1 MGFVSTKYVNLMTRT
16 VKKTKSLVVSAVF
29 TVVIMVSAGTT
40 TTVYAN
46 QYSPNFKGTDI
57 NEFINIVGKILQ
69 KTIIIDPS
77 VRGKVNVRSY
87 DLLTEEQYYH
97 FFLNVL
103 GVYGFAVIDMGDNI
117 LKVVKAKDAKTS
129 PTPVVGDDA
138 PGVGDEMVTRVVQVK
153 NVSVRELAPL
163 LRQLSD
169 QSGSGHVV
177 HYDPSNVIMIVG
189 AAATVNRLVEII
201 GRVDRAGDQKV
212 EIIRLEFASAS
223 EIVRIIESIYKSSGK
238 NDQPDFL
245 IPKIVADD
253 RTNSV
258 IVSGELKAREKVSE
272 LIKLLDA
279 ELETTG
285 NTRVHYLKY
294 AKAEEVVKVLTG
306 VSDSLAADNKGSSTK
321 TSSRSA
327 KRDYSIQ
334 AHPDSNSLV
343 INAEPD
349 MMRSLEQ
356 IIRQLDI
363 RRQQV
368 LVEAIIVEVFESDG
382 INLGIQWGSEDAGFT
397 QFNNGVTPLSSVAG
411 GAYAA
416 RDQVTETLVEGFD
429 ENGNLNTTPKTTTV
443 QGDYTGLA
451 QVLSGMT
458 GFATG
463 FVDGGWGAVIQAVR
477 NDTKSN
483 ILATPSITT
492 LDNEEASILV
502 GSEIPILTGSAASG
516 SNNNPFQ
523 TVERKEVGIKLKVT
537 PQINEGTAVQLLI
550 EQEVS
555 SVSGATGV
563 DVGINK
569 RSIKTSVLAED
580 GGTIVIGGLI
590 DEDVQESVQKVPLL
604 GDIPILGHLFRS
616 TGTTKRKRNLMV
628 FIRPQIIRDSSTMI
642 SESRRKYNYMRAE
655 QMKREEDG
663 ISLMPFTSHPVLQ
676 EWDDSLTLPPNFEDY
691 MDQQEMDPQ
700 GPSQDSDDDQEI
712 DPAMVDDESEP
723 SDKAG
728 SGNTNLG
735 Q

>member
-1 MGFVSTKYVNLMTRT
+1 MGLFSNKLDNVIHVSKVRGRT
-16 VKKTKSLVVSAVF
+16 AALSAVF
-29 TVVIMVSAGTT
+29 TFLALSSVAVAPVAS
-40 TTVYAN
+40 AN
-46 QYSPNFKGTDI
+46 QYSPNFKGTELT
-57 NEFINIVGKILQ
+57 EFINIVGKILK

-103 GVYGFAVIDMGDNI
+103 EVYGFAVIDMGDDI
-117 LKVVKAKDAKTS
+117 LKVVKAKDSKAA
-129 PTPVVGDDA
+129 PTPVVGENN
-138 PGVGDEMVTRVVQVK
+138 PGEGDEMVTRVVQVK

-177 HYDPSNVIMIVG
+177 HYDPSNVIMLVG
-189 AAATVNRLVEII
+189 AAAKVNRLVEII
-201 GRVDRAGDQKV
+201 ARVDRAGDQKV
-212 EIIRLEFASAS
+212 EIIRLEYASAS
-223 EIVRIIESIYKSSGK
+223 EIVRIVESIYKGSAK
-238 NDQPDFL
+238 KDQPSFL

-258 IVSGELKAREKVSE
+258 IVSGELKAREKVTE
-272 LIKLLDA
+272 LIKRLDA
-279 ELETTG
+279 ELESTG
-285 NTRVHYLKY
+285 NTRVYYLKY

-306 VSDSLAADNKGSSTK
+306 VSDSIAADKQGGTGTK
-321 TSSRSA
+321 TTSRSSS

-356 IIRQLDI
+356 IIRQLDV

-368 LVEAIIVEVFESDG
+368 LVEAIIVEVFESEG
-382 INLGIQWGSEDAGFT
+382 INLGIQWGSENAGFT
-397 QFNNGVTPLSSVAG
+397 QFSNGVTPIGQVAA
-411 GAYAA
+411 GAYAS
-416 RDQVTETLVEGFD
+416 RDVTTETLVESVD
-429 ENGNLNTTPKTTTV
+429 DNGNVNTTPKSVTND
-443 QGDYTGLA
+443 GDYTAIG
-451 QVLSGMT
+451 QVLSSMT

-463 FVDGGWGAVIQAVR
+463 FVKDGWGAVIQAVR
-477 NDTKSN
+477 NDTNSN

-492 LDNEEASILV
+492 LDNEEASMLV
-502 GSEIPILTGSAASG
+502 GSEVAILTGSAAS
-516 SNNNPFQ
+516 SNNANPFQ
-523 TVERKEVGIKLKVT
+523 TVDRKEVGIKLKVT

-563 DVGINK
+563 DIGINK
-569 RSIKTSVLAED
+569 RAIKTTVLAED

-604 GDIPILGHLFRS
+604 GDIPWLGHLFRS

-628 FIRPQIIRDSSTMI
+628 FIRPQILRDSETMLGI
-642 SESRRKYNYMRAE
+642 SQRKYNAIRDE
-655 QMKREEDG
+655 QVKADDDG
-663 ISLMPFTSHPVLQ
+663 ISLMPFTDQPVL
-676 EWDDSLTLPPNFEDY
+676 EDWDEQLILPPKFEEY
-691 MDQQEMDPQ
+691 IENKNGEKPQ
-700 GPSQDSDDDQEI
+700 AKD
-712 DPAMVDDESEP
+712 
-723 SDKAG
+723 AG
-728 SGNTNLG
+728 DNKE
-735 Q
+735 

>member
-1 MGFVSTKYVNLMTRT
+1 MGLFSNKLDDVIHVSKVRGRT
-16 VKKTKSLVVSAVF
+16 AALSAVF
-29 TVVIMVSAGTT
+29 TFLALSSVAVAPVAS
-40 TTVYAN
+40 AN
-46 QYSPNFKGTDI
+46 QYSPNFKGTELT
-57 NEFINIVGKILQ
+57 EFINIVGKILK

-103 GVYGFAVIDMGDNI
+103 EVYGFAVIDMGDDI
-117 LKVVKAKDAKTS
+117 LKVVKAKDSKAA
-129 PTPVVGDDA
+129 PTPVVGENN
-138 PGVGDEMVTRVVQVK
+138 PGEGDEMVTRVVQVK

-177 HYDPSNVIMIVG
+177 HYDPSNVIMLVG
-189 AAATVNRLVEII
+189 AAAKVNRLVEII
-201 GRVDRAGDQKV
+201 SRVDRAGDQKV
-212 EIIRLEFASAS
+212 EIIRLEYASAS
-223 EIVRIIESIYKSSGK
+223 EIVRIVESIYKGSGK
-238 NDQPDFL
+238 KDQPSFL

-258 IVSGELKAREKVSE
+258 IVSGELKAREKVTE
-272 LIKLLDA
+272 LIKRLDA
-279 ELETTG
+279 ELESTG
-285 NTRVHYLKY
+285 NTRVYYLKY

-306 VSDSLAADNKGSSTK
+306 VSDSIAADKQGGTGTKK
-321 TSSRSA
+321 TSRSSS

-356 IIRQLDI
+356 IIRQLDV

-368 LVEAIIVEVFESDG
+368 LVEAIIVEVFESEG

-397 QFNNGVTPLSSVAG
+397 QFSNGVTPIGQVAAG
-411 GAYAA
+411 VRLAND
-416 RDQVTETLVEGFD
+416 RTITETETNIAEDTADRVDYEVQRVIEGD
-429 ENGNLNTTPKTTTV
+429 NGAA
-443 QGDYTGLA
+443 LA
-451 QVLSGMT
+451 QVLSSMT

-463 FVDGGWGAVIQAVR
+463 IVKDGWGAVIQAVR
-477 NDTKSN
+477 SDTNSN

-492 LDNEEASILV
+492 LDNEEASMLV
-502 GSEIPILTGSAASG
+502 GSEVAILTGSAAS
-516 SNNNPFQ
+516 SNNANPFQ
-523 TVERKEVGIKLKVT
+523 TVDRKEVGIKLKVT

-563 DVGINK
+563 DIGINK
-569 RSIKTSVLAED
+569 RAIKTTVLAED

-604 GDIPILGHLFRS
+604 GDIPWLGHLFRS

-628 FIRPQIIRDSSTMI
+628 FIRPQILRDSETMLGI
-642 SESRRKYNYMRAE
+642 SQRKYNAIRDE
-655 QMKREEDG
+655 QVKADDDG
-663 ISLMPFTSHPVLQ
+663 ISLMPFTDQPVL
-676 EWDDSLTLPPNFEDY
+676 EDWDEQLILPPKFEEY
-691 MDQQEMDPQ
+691 IENKNGEKPQ
-700 GPSQDSDDDQEI
+700 AKD
-712 DPAMVDDESEP
+712 
-723 SDKAG
+723 AG
-728 SGNTNLG
+728 DNKE
-735 Q
+735 

>member
-1 MGFVSTKYVNLMTRT
+1 MGLLSNQYVKSMTRT
-16 VKKTKSLVVSAVF
+16 VSRTKNVVLSSFF
-29 TVVIMVSAGTT
+29 TVCILVSAGTT
-40 TTVYAN
+40 MEVQAN

-57 NEFINIVGKILQ
+57 NEFINIVGKILK

-129 PTPVVGDDA
+129 PTPVVGDEA

-201 GRVDRAGDQKV
+201 NRVDRAGDQKV

-223 EIVRIIESIYKSSGK
+223 EIVRIVESIYKSSGK
-238 NDQPDFL
+238 NDQPEFL

-258 IVSGELKAREKVSE
+258 IVSGELKAREKVIE
-272 LIKLLDA
+272 LIKRLDA

-285 NTRVHYLKY
+285 NTRVYYLKY
-294 AKAEEVVKVLTG
+294 AKADEVVKVLTG
-306 VSDSLAADNKGSSTK
+306 VSDSLAADNKGGSSAK
-321 TSSRSA
+321 TSSRSS

-356 IIRQLDI
+356 IIRQLDV

-429 ENGNLNTTPKTTTV
+429 ENGNLNTTPKKTTV

-516 SNNNPFQ
+516 NNSNPFQ
-523 TVERKEVGIKLKVT
+523 TVDRKEVGIKLKVT
-537 PQINEGTAVQLLI
+537 PQINEGSAVQLLI

-569 RSIKTSVLAED
+569 RSIKTRVLAED

-604 GDIPILGHLFRS
+604 GDIPVIGHLFRS

-628 FIRPQIIRDSSTMI
+628 FIRPKIIRDSDTMI
-642 SESRRKYNYMRAE
+642 GESRRKYNYIRAE
-655 QMKREEDG
+655 QIRRDEDG
-663 ISLMPFTSHPVLQ
+663 ISLMPFTDQPILPD
-676 EWDDSLTLPPNFEDY
+676 WDETLALPPKFEEY
-691 MDQQEMDPQ
+691 MDEQNP
-700 GPSQDSDDDQEI
+700 
-712 DPAMVDDESEP
+712 
-723 SDKAG
+723 
-728 SGNTNLG
+728 TNLPLETE
-735 Q
+735 QPKAEKDQVDQ